1 LEDWQWD
8 LLRRLSPVGTHAH
21 GAAQLEVP
29 SQALEP
35 ETETEQDTCWPIL
48 VCDGSVMNE
57 QGTFGWVISLSS
69 TGEKL
74 CTGKG
79 PAYGHDISS
88 YRAEAYGML
97 SGLLYIY
104 HLLSSYSSEGDT
116 SWQYRNF
123 VVYCDNKSLVQ
134 VVSAK
139 VKRTHQ
145 EYVNETM
152 ESEWDV
158 VQAIVQCIKQLG
170 TVDLRHVKGHQ
181 TEKSADQPLPLS
193 AAKLNN
199 EADAIA
205 TTFQEHTNHRDE
217 LVIPIARSQA
227 YLHAD
232 AVFSIKISDGADDNF
247 LPRRTITRGVRK
259 FLRDIYGTRRENL
272 WAHSRQGG
280 VD

>member
-1 LEDWQWD
+1 M
-8 LLRRLSPVGTHAH
+8 
-21 GAAQLEVP
+21 EVP
-29 SQALEP
+29 SQAVEP
-35 ETETEQDTCWPIL
+35 ETVQDTWPIL

-57 QGTFGWVISLSS
+57 QGTFGWVISLS

-74 CTGKG
+74 WTGKG
-79 PAYGHDISS
+79 PAYGHVISS

-104 HLLSSYSSEGDT
+104 HLLSFYSSEGGT

-139 VKRTHQ
+139 VKRTRQ

-158 VQAIVQCIKQLG
+158 VQAIVKCIRQLG
-170 TVDLRHVKGHQ
+170 TVDLPHVKGHQ
-181 TEKSADQPLPLS
+181 TEKLNDQPLPLS
-193 AAKLNN
+193 AELNN

-205 TTFQEHTNHRDE
+205 TMFQEHTNHKDD
-217 LVIPIARSQA
+217 LVIPIAGSQA

-232 AVFSIKISDGADDNF
+232 AVFPISTSAGVDANF
-247 LPRRTITRGVRK
+247 LPRRTITRGLLAKVSEG
-259 FLRDIYGTRRENL
+259 YL
-272 WAHSRQGG
+272 WH
-280 VD
+280 